1 LRQRKAASVR
11 PLHLSFKGKSPY
23 SCRNILPEPLM
34 IRPLALAAAAPLALL
49 AFTTPAAAQDLT
61 DPSGERVNALIVY
74 GNDPCPVGK
83 GDEITVCARKPES
96 ERYRIP
102 APLREQPTTR
112 SEAWNEKV
120 LAYETVGRTGTQS
133 CSPVGPGGSTGCT
146 QKLIDR
152 AFAEKRQSTDVGFAK
167 MVDEERARRAGTV
180 DASAAATQA
189 RVEQAEKDYEARERA
204 REEAAAKP
212 APGAGDPTVPATK
225 P

>member
-1 LRQRKAASVR
+1 MRALTLIAS
-11 PLHLSFKGKSPY
+11 
-23 SCRNILPEPLM
+23 
-34 IRPLALAAAAPLALL
+34 APLALL
-49 AFTTPAAAQDLT
+49 AATASPAAAQDLT
-61 DPSGERVNALIVY
+61 APGGERVNAIIIY
-74 GNDPCPVGK
+74 GNDPCPVGQ

-102 APLREQPTTR
+102 APLREPQSTR

-120 LAYETVGRTGTQS
+120 LAYETVGRTGTNS
-133 CSPVGPGGSTGCT
+133 CSPVGPGGSLGCT

-152 AFAEKRQSTDVGFAK
+152 AYAERKQSTDVGFTQ
-167 MVDEERARRAGTV
+167 MIQDERARRAATV

-204 REEAAAKP
+204 RQEAAAQP
-212 APGAGDPTVPATK
+212 VGAGDPTVPSSK

>member
-1 LRQRKAASVR
+1 MRAIAVL
-11 PLHLSFKGKSPY
+11 
-23 SCRNILPEPLM
+23 
-34 IRPLALAAAAPLALL
+34 AAAPLALF
-49 AFTTPAAAQDLT
+49 AIPSPAAAQDLT
-61 DPSGERVNALIVY
+61 DPGGERVNALIVY

-83 GDEITVCARKPES
+83 GDEITVCARKPEA

-102 APLREQPTTR
+102 APLREQPSTR
-112 SEAWNEKV
+112 SEAWSEKV

-152 AFAEKRQSTDVGFAK
+152 AYAEKRQSTDVGFAK
-167 MVDEERARRAGTV
+167 LVDEERARRAATV
-180 DASAAATQA
+180 DSSAAATQA
-189 RVEQAEKDYEARERA
+189 RVEAAEKDYEARERA
-204 REEAAAKP
+204 REEAAP